1 MNTIAQSTL
10 PDPRAMAQYR
20 AAQALGQAQ
29 GATPRGGGLPLN
41 AGGIEKVAEDFEAFF
56 AGTYFEQ
63 MFSGIEPDPL
73 TGGGEG
79 EAMFRSLML
88 QEYGKA
94 VARQHK
100 LGIADIVKSQ
110 LLRLQEAQ
118 QETMR

>member
-1 MNTIAQSTL
+1 MNGIAQTAA
-10 PDPRAMAQYR
+10 DPRALAQYR
-20 AAQALGQAQ
+20 AAQALNQAQ
-29 GATPRGGGLPLN
+29 PGGRGGMKLN
-41 AGGIEKVAEDFEAFF
+41 EAGIEKVAEDFEAFF

-63 MFSGIEPDPL
+63 MFSGIQPDPV

-79 EAMFRSLML
+79 EEMFRSLML

-118 QETMR
+118 QETMK

>member
-1 MNTIAQSTL
+1 MNTIAQNTL

-20 AAQALGQAQ
+20 AAQALN
-29 GATPRGGGLPLN
+29 TPRGGGLPSN

-94 VARQHK
+94 VARQHN

-110 LLRLQEAQ
+110 LLRLQEAE

>member
-1 MNTIAQSTL
+1 MNGIAQNTV
-10 PDPRAMAQYR
+10 PDPRALAQYR
-20 AAQALGQAQ
+20 AAQALNA
-29 GATPRGGGLPLN
+29 PRGGVKLN
-41 AGGIEKVAEDFEAFF
+41 EAGIEKVAEDFEAFF

-63 MFSGIEPDPL
+63 MFSGIQPDPV

-79 EAMFRSLML
+79 EEMFRSLML

-110 LLRLQEAQ
+110 LLRLQETQ
-118 QETMR
+118 QEKMK

>member
-1 MNTIAQSTL
+1 MNGIAQSTV

-20 AAQALGQAQ
+20 ASQALT
-29 GATPRGGGLPLN
+29 TPRGGAKLSA
-41 AGGIEKVAEDFEAFF
+41 AGIDKVAEDFEAFF

-63 MFSGIEPDPL
+63 MFSGIEPDPI

-79 EAMFRSLML
+79 EATFRSLML

-94 VARQHK
+94 VAKQHK

-110 LLRLQEAQ
+110 LLRLQETQ
-118 QETMR
+118 QETMK